1 MLGMYEFSKFP
12 GTCTSDSMAKCAI
25 SFGVCVLYL
34 VCFFQLA
41 MEFFPLPFL
50 IGE

>member
-1 MLGMYEFSKFP
+1 MLGMYEFSKFR

-34 VCFFQLA
+34 VFFQLA